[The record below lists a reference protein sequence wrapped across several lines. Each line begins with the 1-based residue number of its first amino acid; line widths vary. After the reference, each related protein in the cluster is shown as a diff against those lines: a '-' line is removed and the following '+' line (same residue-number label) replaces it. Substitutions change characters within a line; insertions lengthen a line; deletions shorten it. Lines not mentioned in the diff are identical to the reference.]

1 MAKSPSENRLTVA
14 TCVYRSIGFGRVNK
28 VYTRDRD
35 GLDLSMDWFR
45 LHWIG
50 LGQKWTH
57 IWFRHE
63 ACNVL

>member
-50 LGQKWTH
+50 LGQK
-57 IWFRHE
+57 
-63 ACNVL
+63 